1 MCVEIIYNA
10 LLIAEYIVKYCND
23 KKFSISNLKLQK
35 LLYFVQAA
43 FLVEKGLPCFPE
55 EIEAWDFGPVVPL
68 VYYKY
73 KIYGGTN
80 IPYMNSDE
88 NLFEVI
94 SQEDKDIINR
104 IINDCAKYTASML
117 VDITHKQA
125 PWLEAYA
132 PYTRNTITK
141 NSITDFFKEV

>member
-1 MCVEIIYNA
+1 M
-10 LLIAEYIVKYCND
+10 
-23 KKFSISNLKLQK
+23 
-35 LLYFVQAA
+35 
-43 FLVEKGLPCFPE
+43 PCFPE
-55 EIEAWDFGPVVPL
+55 EIEAWDFWPVVPL

-132 PYTRNTITK
+132 PYMRNIIAK
-141 NSITDFFKEV
+141 DSIIEFFKE